1 VGNIRTSINIDENLL
16 NELDEIAR
24 INDRSRSKEMIRAI
38 QEYVDRYYSPSG
50 EHPQLNP
57 NKELQELQRTARE
70 QVLKNPEIL
79 LEIYNELLKE
89 KKS

>member
-1 VGNIRTSINIDENLL
+1 MGNIRTSINIDENLL
-16 NELDEIAR
+16 KKLDEIAK

-38 QEYVDRYYSPSG
+38 QEYVDRYYPPYG
-50 EHPQLNP
+50 EHPQLTP
-57 NKELQELQRTARE
+57 NKELQEQQRTARE
-70 QVLKNPEIL
+70 HVLKNPEIL